1 MARWSH
7 GAISH
12 QSTPDQL
19 LVNEPHSGR
28 STGLDDVTDTRPGAI
43 PEWVCS
49 AVDVLLLQQWL
60 RRGLVLALVASRDVV
75 WRQARRPG
83 LLPQGLGSSPVGLLP
98 SAADCSRLSPSVAL
112 CRAEPRATT
121 SASMLHALG
130 DPPIVVRG
138 TCSDRRRWPM
148 TLDDMGPGRVSTL

>member
-49 AVDVLLLQQWL
+49 ASDERLLQQWL
-60 RRGLVLALVASRDVV
+60 RRGLVLALVASPAAVRH
-75 WRQARRPG
+75 RGRRPG
-83 LLPQGLGSSPVGLLP
+83 VLPQGLGLSSDVLP
-98 SAADCSRLSPSVAL
+98 PFAVACSRLPRPAAV
-112 CRAEPRATT
+112 CRAEPGTT
-121 SASMLHALG
+121 TAGSMLHALG
-130 DPPIVVRG
+130 DLPIVVRG
-138 TCSDRRRWPM
+138 TCSDGRRWPM
-148 TLDDMGPGRVSTL
+148 TLADTGPGRVSTL